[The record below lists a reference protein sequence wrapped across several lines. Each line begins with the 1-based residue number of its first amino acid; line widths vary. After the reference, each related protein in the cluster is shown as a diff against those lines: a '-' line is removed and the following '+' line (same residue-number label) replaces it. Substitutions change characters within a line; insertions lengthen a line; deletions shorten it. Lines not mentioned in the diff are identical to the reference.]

1 MPRPRSVWL
10 WLAAAGFVWLLLVV
24 GGLAAIRLLTNVV
37 RQNEA
42 SRFVVGSS
50 RLLAG
55 SYRLQFSGG
64 FRRIVVLAAGPV
76 SYDVWQAAPNATLE
90 HLHFVLIPPA
100 EHPAESLGYEIRSGA
115 KHCGHAGL
123 RLYRDAS
130 GKVFPNI
137 LVFRYDDVEQP
148 FEWMG
153 HAFSERDEQYDRLQ
167 EIAPLAKSARDS
179 NFFER
184 LDANSRLEL
193 TKDIPGCT

>member
-1 MPRPRSVWL
+1 M
-10 WLAAAGFVWLLLVV
+10 
-24 GGLAAIRLLTNVV
+24 
-37 RQNEA
+37 
-42 SRFVVGSS
+42 
-50 RLLAG
+50 
-55 SYRLQFSGG
+55 
-64 FRRIVVLAAGPV
+64 VLAAGPV

-100 EHPAESLGYEIRSGA
+100 EHPAES
-115 KHCGHAGL
+115 L

-167 EIAPLAKSARDS
+167 EIAPLAKSARDP

-193 TKDIPGCT
+193 TKDIPGCS